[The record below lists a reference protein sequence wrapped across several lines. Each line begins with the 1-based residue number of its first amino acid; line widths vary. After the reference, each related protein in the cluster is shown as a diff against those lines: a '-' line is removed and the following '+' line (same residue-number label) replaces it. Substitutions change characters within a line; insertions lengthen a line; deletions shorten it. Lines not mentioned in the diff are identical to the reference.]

1 MALLCHMLTS
11 SFFILGGHFCE
22 QADGVVM
29 RLLLSTVQ
37 ELLCGGS
44 EESAGPSNP

>member
-11 SFFILGGHFCE
+11 SFFIFGGHFCE

-29 RLLLSTVQ
+29 GLLLSTVQ
-37 ELLCGGS
+37 ELVHGGF
-44 EESAGPSNP
+44 EEIAGSGNP